1 MKKLLSIFTS
11 RLFVVAVLILLQ
23 LVFMMSLVYQAGV
36 LNRKI
41 NFFFLI
47 LSYLMVVYIINK
59 EGNPS
64 FKVAWCIIIL
74 VLPVFGGIFYL
85 LFGDKKVPKALQ
97 KTMLNS
103 IQKTIPLLSQDQD
116 ILTELKKT
124 NYEAYKESSYVWFN
138 TYFPVYQRT
147 ETTYFKVGEEKYA
160 KLIEELK
167 KAKSFIFME
176 YFIVEEGEFWNSVLQ
191 ILEEKVKEGVLV
203 RFMYDDAGCVSKLNP
218 HYKKTLE
225 RKGIECAVFNPIK
238 AQLVI
243 QMNNRDHRK
252 ITVIDNQVGFVGGI
266 NLADEYINKVVRF
279 GHWKDTAVM
288 LKGEAV
294 WSLTVMFLQFWNY
307 VDKEKN
313 INFLKFKLP
322 VEEEIESD
330 GFVQPFSDSPT
341 DNEEAGLNVHMNMI
355 NNAKEYIYI
364 HTPYLVIGYEM
375 HKALTLAAKSGVDVR
390 IVCPYIPDKWYVHW
404 VTQSN
409 YLPLINH
416 GVKIY
421 EYKPGFIHS
430 KSIVCD
436 DEIGICG
443 TINMDYRSYYL
454 HYECGVLLYNCKT
467 LKTMKEDFLQ
477 TLNVCVE
484 ITKEDCKNT
493 FFLKKI
499 IQAMLN
505 FFAPLM

>member
-11 RLFVVAVLILLQ
+11 RLFVVAVLIILQ

-116 ILTELKKT
+116 ILSELQKK
-124 NYEAYKESSYVWFN
+124 NYEAYKESTYVWFN

-176 YFIVEEGEFWNSVLQ
+176 YFIVEEGEFWNSVLA

-203 RFMYDDAGCVSKLNP
+203 RFMYDDAGCVSKLDP

-225 RKGIECAVFNPIK
+225 HKGIECAVFNPIK

-322 VEEEIESD
+322 IEEEIESD

-355 NNAKEYIYI
+355 NNAKNYIYI

-375 HKALTLAAKSGVDVR
+375 HKALSLAAKSGVDVR

-409 YLPLINH
+409 YLSLIKQ

-454 HYECGVLLYNCKT
+454 HYECGVLLYNCKI